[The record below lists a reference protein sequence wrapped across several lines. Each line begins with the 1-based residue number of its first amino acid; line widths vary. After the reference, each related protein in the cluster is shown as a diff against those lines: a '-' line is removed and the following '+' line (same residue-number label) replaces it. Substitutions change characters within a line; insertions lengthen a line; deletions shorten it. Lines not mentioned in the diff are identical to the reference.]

1 MKIILHKSLLLL
13 FIPFIFSFS
22 KPKNE
27 HWETLKTT
35 GEPVAR
41 HEAGLV
47 AFDSK
52 LYLLGGRRINPVSVF
67 DPKSNTWTNRST
79 SPIEFHH
86 FQAVVYQDA
95 IYIIGAMTGPWPNEK
110 PLDRILIYYPKQDKF
125 VFGDDIPVAR
135 KRGGAG
141 VAIYNDKIYMVG
153 GISHG
158 HMEGFKNWFDEYDP
172 ATGQW
177 KILPDAPNA
186 RDHFQ
191 AAINQGKL
199 YAFGGRNSS
208 RKTGQDMDLTIT
220 HGNIFD
226 FKTQQWQKVTHGTAI
241 PTERAG
247 SFTFSWNDEVIIGGG
262 ESMKQELAHS
272 EVEAFN
278 VQTKTWKSWPSFNTG
293 RHGSG
298 FAIIGDY
305 VYTASGCGK
314 RGGSPELTSV
324 ERLKLP
330 NKSKPTKGKNDQ
342 KVVVQKWH
350 TLTLSFEGK
359 NTSETDENN
368 PFLNYKLEVEL
379 KIGNKTKRVRG
390 FYAADGNAANSS
402 ADHGNIWQVR
412 FNPDEIGTW
421 TYSAH
426 LYKGEKIALTTDTK
440 GEEVAIS
447 NANGSFVVVHTDKE
461 NADFRSSGNIIA
473 ENGYFKFENSTKH
486 WLKMGTNSPENL
498 LAYEDFDGTYRISAA
513 LKDGEAK
520 APEVLHK
527 YENHLQ
533 DWQQND
539 PTWQNG
545 KGKSLIGAVNYLAS
559 KGMNSAY
566 FLTMNILG
574 DGKDVWP
581 FLKPDDFTRFDVSKL
596 DQWEVVFNH
605 MEKKGVLMHLVIQE
619 TENETLLDSG
629 DTGPMRK
636 LYFQELIA
644 RFGHHLGL
652 VWNLGE
658 ENGAAPWSPVGQNDA
673 QRKAMISYLTEND
686 PYNHPILLHTHSEDP
701 LRSDILND
709 IKGFKDLDG
718 LSLQQSKR
726 EEAGH
731 VVEYWRKESKRTGA
745 EWLITM
751 DEIGLWHTGALTDSE
766 DPNHASLRRF
776 ALWGT
781 LLSGGAGVEW
791 YFGAK
796 HPHNDLSSEDWRER
810 NRLWEVSNIARVFF
824 EENLPY
830 WEMKPNHSLVNN
842 PNAYCLVKQN
852 EIYAIY
858 LPEKG
863 TYTID
868 LRDNNQSYS
877 VYWYDPLKGGEL
889 QIGSLK
895 NIKGGAIQNLG
906 NPPAGFTEDAVILLK
921 KE

>member
-125 VFGDDIPVAR
+125 VFGDDISVAR

-191 AAINQGKL
+191 AAVNQRKL

-330 NKSKPTKGKNDQ
+330 NKSKPTKGKMTRR
-342 KVVVQKWH
+342 WW
-350 TLTLSFEGK
+350 FK
-359 NTSETDENN
+359 NG
-368 PFLNYKLEVEL
+368 
-379 KIGNKTKRVRG
+379 IR
-390 FYAADGNAANSS
+390 
-402 ADHGNIWQVR
+402 
-412 FNPDEIGTW
+412 
-421 TYSAH
+421 
-426 LYKGEKIALTTDTK
+426 
-440 GEEVAIS
+440 
-447 NANGSFVVVHTDKE
+447 
-461 NADFRSSGNIIA
+461 
-473 ENGYFKFENSTKH
+473 
-486 WLKMGTNSPENL
+486 
-498 LAYEDFDGTYRISAA
+498 
-513 LKDGEAK
+513 
-520 APEVLHK
+520 
-527 YENHLQ
+527 
-533 DWQQND
+533 
-539 PTWQNG
+539 
-545 KGKSLIGAVNYLAS
+545 
-559 KGMNSAY
+559 
-566 FLTMNILG
+566 
-574 DGKDVWP
+574 
-581 FLKPDDFTRFDVSKL
+581 
-596 DQWEVVFNH
+596 
-605 MEKKGVLMHLVIQE
+605 
-619 TENETLLDSG
+619 
-629 DTGPMRK
+629 
-636 LYFQELIA
+636 
-644 RFGHHLGL
+644 
-652 VWNLGE
+652 
-658 ENGAAPWSPVGQNDA
+658 
-673 QRKAMISYLTEND
+673 
-686 PYNHPILLHTHSEDP
+686 
-701 LRSDILND
+701 
-709 IKGFKDLDG
+709 
-718 LSLQQSKR
+718 
-726 EEAGH
+726 
-731 VVEYWRKESKRTGA
+731 
-745 EWLITM
+745 
-751 DEIGLWHTGALTDSE
+751 
-766 DPNHASLRRF
+766 
-776 ALWGT
+776 
-781 LLSGGAGVEW
+781 
-791 YFGAK
+791 
-796 HPHNDLSSEDWRER
+796 
-810 NRLWEVSNIARVFF
+810 
-824 EENLPY
+824 
-830 WEMKPNHSLVNN
+830 
-842 PNAYCLVKQN
+842 
-852 EIYAIY
+852 
-858 LPEKG
+858 
-863 TYTID
+863 
-868 LRDNNQSYS
+868 
-877 VYWYDPLKGGEL
+877 
-889 QIGSLK
+889 
-895 NIKGGAIQNLG
+895 
-906 NPPAGFTEDAVILLK
+906 
-921 KE
+921 